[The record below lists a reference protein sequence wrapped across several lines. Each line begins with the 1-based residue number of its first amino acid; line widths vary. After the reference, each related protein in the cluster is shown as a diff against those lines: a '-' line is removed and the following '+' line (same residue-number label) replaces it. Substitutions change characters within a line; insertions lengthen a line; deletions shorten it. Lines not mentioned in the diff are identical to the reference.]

1 MVQVILP
8 VSVDIPSPK
17 KFIPAMSNP
26 GEFIFYKGIVPVCG
40 QCPAM
45 DYEPTILFILKLI
58 KMNEFMLIF
67 RHEDGNK
74 VASPEQIQVW
84 MKQTMDWIG
93 GIAAQNKF
101 VLGNGLLFDEAK
113 VVGSKNVVTNGP
125 FGEIKETI
133 GGYIIVKADSVEEA
147 VGFAKG
153 SPVLQ
158 GEGNTVE
165 VRKIAK
171 NH

>member
-1 MVQVILP
+1 
-8 VSVDIPSPK
+8 
-17 KFIPAMSNP
+17 
-26 GEFIFYKGIVPVCG
+26 
-40 QCPAM
+40 
-45 DYEPTILFILKLI
+45 
-58 KMNEFMLIF
+58 MLIF
-67 RHEDGNK
+67 RHQDGNK
-74 VASPEQIQVW
+74 VASPEQIQIW

-101 VLGNGLLFDEAK
+101 SGGNGLPFEGSK
-113 VVGSKNVVTNGP
+113 VVRHNKMVTDGP

-133 GGYIIVKADSVEEA
+133 GGYIIVKADSVDEA
-147 VGFAKG
+147 VEFAKG

-171 NH
+171 GDGLH